1 MPSRFTKVLVF
12 VNRTDDVE
20 KVVELLKR
28 AGITAEGFS
37 ARLDQAERKKRLD
50 QIKSDDQKVISW
62 NVFKI
67 LTIIVTSSCCD
78 LSKRR
83 LRG

>member
-1 MPSRFTKVLVF
+1 MF

-50 QIKSDDQKVISW
+50 RFKSDDSDINSL
-62 NVFKI
+62 NI
-67 LTIIVTSSCCD
+67 LVSAD
-78 LSKRR
+78 LLS
-83 LRG
+83 RGHDFPDVGCAAGRCHHRCN

>member
-1 MPSRFTKVLVF
+1 MDSGP
-12 VNRTDDVE
+12 DDVE
-20 KVVELLKR
+20 KVAELLKR

>member
-1 MPSRFTKVLVF
+1 M
-12 VNRTDDVE
+12 E

-50 QIKSDDQKVISW
+50 QIKSDDQKASMCVSEAHDQIQ
-62 NVFKI
+62 NYDITGKI
-67 LTIIVTSSCCD
+67 LKHAG
-78 LSKRR
+78 KRPNSIYFQTFC
-83 LRG
+83 L